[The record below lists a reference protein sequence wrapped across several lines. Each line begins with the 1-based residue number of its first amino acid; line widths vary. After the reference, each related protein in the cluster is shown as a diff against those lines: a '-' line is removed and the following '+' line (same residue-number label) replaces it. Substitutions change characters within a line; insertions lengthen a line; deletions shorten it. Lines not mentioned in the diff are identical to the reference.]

1 MHLCALPMWPQL
13 LQSERHLSDIKTDLQ
28 QLTPDELLQAE
39 FTLEKAANCILYAS
53 RSGCLYGT
61 VKLTV
66 EPHQGLTRKGH
77 QLLACHLY
85 GKEALIASSKENNC
99 NYKKKLCFC
108 WKKWKRC
115 LYSSLPV
122 VVTVAALPGA
132 VRGSTADSIR
142 EHSVLLASHPCRSK
156 TWAAW

>member
-61 VKLTV
+61 MKLTV

-99 NYKKKLCFC
+99 NYKKK
-108 WKKWKRC
+108 K
-115 LYSSLPV
+115 
-122 VVTVAALPGA
+122 
-132 VRGSTADSIR
+132 
-142 EHSVLLASHPCRSK
+142 VLLLKEMEALSVFLSASSSNGSSSTRSRSRIYS
-156 TWAAW
+156 